1 MRALTLAVCSR
12 APRRW
17 YNSNTAHQG
26 DGEPMRVAF
35 EPLFVAAKVDAI
47 FTGHVHSYERS
58 LPVANN
64 KVDEKAG
71 ITHFNIGDAG
81 ASLYTSWL
89 KTPSW
94 SAFHK
99 ASFGHG
105 QFAILNATH
114 AHWTWHENSNGES
127 QISDEYYV

>member
-1 MRALTLAVCSR
+1 M
-12 APRRW
+12 
-17 YNSNTAHQG
+17 N
-26 DGEPMRVAF
+26 
-35 EPLFVAAKVDAI
+35 
-47 FTGHVHSYERS
+47 
-58 LPVANN
+58 NN
-64 KVDEKAG
+64 KVDTKAG

-89 KTPSW
+89 KTPAW

-105 QFAILNATH
+105 QFDILNATH

-127 QISDEYYV
+127 KISDEVYVLSKQ